1 MRLSALIIAIAL
13 VGPAWPS
20 ETTRRNFIDTFI
32 FDKMRDNGVSPAPL
46 SADSEFLRRVYFDLT
61 GRLPTPDAAKKF
73 LADTDPDKRDKL
85 IDSLFPKLPTPGI
98 GRRPPSR
105 PFLDRW
111 TYFFCD
117 LFRVNVELSKEGI
130 AAFREHIYKA
140 LEINYPYDQFVRDL
154 LTADA
159 MSTWT
164 NGPANFLARER
175 VMENEGF
182 SKMNHEDTCDEQAI
196 WSTKLFLGVNT
207 ECISCHDGQGHLDKI
222 NLWLSTRKRADV
234 WRQAA
239 FFDKT
244 SVTAVFGRVAEFQVR
259 DIDKGYDLTTRSFI
273 RLPRYAAEVHPTFIL
288 NGERFEPQK
297 GESQR
302 VAYARLVT
310 SNPQFAR
317 AAVNMIWAELMGRG
331 IVDPPFDFDLARQD
345 PKTPPPAPWKIQ
357 PTHPELLDALADDF
371 RKNNF
376 DLQRVMKL
384 IVKSRAYQL
393 SSYYPGQWQPAYE
406 DYFARRIVKRLP
418 AEQLWDAASQAAG
431 VFEVFPSSKAKYLL
445 QTNYSQEYENS
456 HKNLFNLLKDFGQ
469 TSREDLPN
477 DRSSM
482 VQVAQLLN
490 SPLFKA
496 LVKVRP
502 GSRLEGLLKA
512 QPRKSDEEIV
522 TELFF
527 AAISRP
533 PTPEEMRVAI
543 APLRQNREQ
552 GAEDL
557 LWALINRMDFVFN
570 L

>member
-1 MRLSALIIAIAL
+1 MLRLCLILIAFASIGVADDT
-13 VGPAWPS
+13 P
-20 ETTRRNFIDTFI
+20 RRNLIDQYVFG
-32 FDKMRDNGVSPAPL
+32 KMHDNGIAPAPL
-46 SADSEFLRRVYFDLT
+46 SSDSEFLRRVYLDLT
-61 GRLPTPDAAKKF
+61 GRLPQPDAAKAF

-85 IDSLFPKLPTPGI
+85 IDSLFPKQPTVGI
-98 GRRPPSR
+98 GRRPASR

-117 LFRVNVELSKEGI
+117 LFRVNVELDKVGI
-130 AAFREHIYKA
+130 SAFRDYIYKA
-140 LEINYPYDQFVRDL
+140 LEIDYPYDQFVRDL

-207 ECISCHDGQGHLDKI
+207 ECISCHNGQGHLDKI
-222 NLWLSTRKRADV
+222 NLWLSTRNREDV

-259 DIDKGYDLTTRSFI
+259 DNDKGYDLTTQSFL
-273 RLPRYAAEVHPTFIL
+273 RLPRHPAQVHPTFIL
-288 NGERFEPQK
+288 SGERWEPAN

-302 VAYARLVT
+302 TTFARLVT
-310 SNPQFAR
+310 SHPQFAR
-317 AAVNMIWAELMGRG
+317 TAVNMIWAELMGRG

-345 PKTPPPAPWKIQ
+345 PKNPPPAPWKIQ
-357 PTHPELLDALADDF
+357 PSHPELLDALAEDF
-371 RKNNF
+371 RKNNY
-376 DLQRVMKL
+376 DLRRVMKL
-384 IVKSRAYQL
+384 ITKSRAYQL
-393 SSYYPGQWQPAYE
+393 SSYYPGRWKPEYE
-406 DYFARRIVKRLP
+406 DYIARHAVKRLP

-431 VFEVFPSSKAKYLL
+431 VFESFPPGKVKYLL
-445 QTNYSQEYENS
+445 QTNYSQEYESS

-469 TSREDLPN
+469 TSREDLPTE
-477 DRSSM
+477 RSSM

-490 SPLFKA
+490 SPLFKSLA
-496 LVKVRP
+496 TVRA
-502 GSRLEGLLKA
+502 GGRLESLLNAK
-512 QPRKSDEEIV
+512 PGKSDEEVV
-522 TELFF
+522 TDLFL
-527 AAISRP
+527 ATISRP
-533 PTPEEMRVAI
+533 PTPQEMRTALV
-543 APLRQNREQ
+543 PLKQNRQ
-552 GAEDL
+552 HGAEDL